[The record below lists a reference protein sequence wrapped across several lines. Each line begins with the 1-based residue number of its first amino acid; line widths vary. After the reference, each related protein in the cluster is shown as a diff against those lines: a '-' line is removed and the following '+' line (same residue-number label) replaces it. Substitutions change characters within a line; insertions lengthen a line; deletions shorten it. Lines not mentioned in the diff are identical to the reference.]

1 MISSPFNSIDNNISD
16 SFKVLLRFSLLVTIG
31 YFSFTPNSTT
41 SPEGISFVFLDTG
54 FSSQNTKDEPSK
66 IIINVVERTFFKM
79 LSFLSLIQSTP
90 FLAL

>member
-1 MISSPFNSIDNNISD
+1 MKIKYNFG
-16 SFKVLLRFSLLVTIG
+16 LLKQ
-31 YFSFTPNSTT
+31 
-41 SPEGISFVFLDTG
+41 LDIG

-79 LSFLSLIQSTP
+79 LSFLSFIQSTP

>member
-1 MISSPFNSIDNNISD
+1 MFNSIDNNISD

-66 IIINVVERTFFKM
+66 IIINVVERTFFKVI
-79 LSFLSLIQSTP
+79 SFLSLIQSTP